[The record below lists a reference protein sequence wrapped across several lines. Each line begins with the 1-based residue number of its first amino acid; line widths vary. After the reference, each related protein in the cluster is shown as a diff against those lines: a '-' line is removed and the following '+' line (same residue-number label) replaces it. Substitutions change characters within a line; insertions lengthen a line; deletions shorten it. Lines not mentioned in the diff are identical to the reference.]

1 MRYQPFSING
11 RYLSLTALNL
21 FHFIIFLETISIG
34 SWVLKVCILSGKM
47 VVCTP
52 WDGTL
57 PGSDRASF
65 LEQVSRDLA
74 LRDSSDAAV
83 SRARI
88 HEKHQKKRRKE
99 RSKRGVGKGWWFP
112 VGWVAVVWIFLCGW
126 DRFFWGIGLFTHIP
140 NIFCQVANPKKS
152 EMPSCWVGCW
162 SWVRDPGSWVCWKGA
177 KIEAG
182 EAGEDGDEDE
192 GLLDSSY
199 SVCTS

>member
-1 MRYQPFSING
+1 MEDTFRWQLWIFFISSFFWKPFPSVPG
-11 RYLSLTALNL
+11 FWRFA
-21 FHFIIFLETISIG
+21 FFP
-34 SWVLKVCILSGKM
+34 GKWWYVPLGM
-47 VVCTP
+47 EPCQAATE
-52 WDGTL
+52 
-57 PGSDRASF
+57 RASW
-65 LEQVSRDLA
+65 SRSLA
-74 LRDSSDAAV
+74 TWLWGIPRMRRWVVHASTRNIRRSDGRNVANEV
-83 SRARI
+83 W
-88 HEKHQKKRRKE
+88 
-99 RSKRGVGKGWWFP
+99 GKGGDFQLGEWQWCGFFCV
-112 VGWVAVVWIFLCGW
+112 VGI
-126 DRFFWGIGLFTHIP
+126 DFFGGIGLFTHIP